1 MSKDDSRRKDDSHR
15 EQTFCFALLKDW
27 VMLGAVGAYD
37 WNGTVLMV
45 KDSGISMP
53 NNDTFRDRRSER
65 NEPLAAYLGKRNSPP
80 YNTFQQMLQ
89 DLSKRLFKRNILQI
103 ILHFRSLGASLLS
116 DFYVL

>member
-1 MSKDDSRRKDDSHR
+1 
-15 EQTFCFALLKDW
+15 
-27 VMLGAVGAYD
+27 MLGAVGAYD

-53 NNDTFRDRRSER
+53 TNDTFRDRRSER

-89 DLSKRLFKRNILQI
+89 DLSQNSFKMSISQNILYS
-103 ILHFRSLGASLLS
+103 RRLGKSQLYYFLVLLKK
-116 DFYVL
+116 

>member
-1 MSKDDSRRKDDSHR
+1 
-15 EQTFCFALLKDW
+15 
-27 VMLGAVGAYD
+27 MLGAVGAYD

-53 NNDTFRDRRSER
+53 TNDTFRDRRSER

-89 DLSKRLFKRNILQI
+89 DLSQNSFKMSISQNILYSKCLEESQ
-103 ILHFRSLGASLLS
+103 LCYFLVLLKK
-116 DFYVL
+116 

>member
-1 MSKDDSRRKDDSHR
+1 
-15 EQTFCFALLKDW
+15 
-27 VMLGAVGAYD
+27 MLGAVGAYD

-53 NNDTFRDRRSER
+53 TNDTFRDRRSER

-89 DLSKRLFKRNILQI
+89 DLSQNSFKMSISRNILY
-103 ILHFRSLGASLLS
+103 SKCLGESQLCYFLVLLKK
-116 DFYVL
+116 